1 LQAIY
6 ASCFLSYEGELSP
19 SSLIAEAEQA
29 TGCFDWGG
37 ARWAETGFRERLA
50 TLCTALET
58 EAQLTPLGRT
68 RAHCRLH
75 AMLCSRVRVVAYHK
89 KQLTDPSI
97 VAPFIGTGS
106 PRSGTS
112 FLQALLAQDPDH
124 IVPITSHGMVP
135 VPPPGILPDESE
147 RLQLVSRMLSFL
159 GLDSPVVNAIH
170 PFAPDAEDEDVL
182 FQEAA
187 CGSLYQGFFNVP
199 SFAALL
205 HDAATEFYEWQK
217 GMLQLMQHGRPGK
230 RWVLKAPEYMSQLPT
245 LRAIYPDARVF
256 LNHRDLA
263 KVIPSI
269 ASLYLTFQSLN
280 STGAIDPK
288 YLGPP
293 MLTGQMAA
301 INTMMAWRDANPA
314 VPIVDVHYKQLV
326 ADPIGVAERLYA
338 AFDLNLSGEAKQCMA
353 RFLKVNR
360 HGQKQGSVDHRYTL
374 EDFGLTEA
382 MIDAASESYLA
393 RFEVEREART

>member
-1 LQAIY
+1 
-6 ASCFLSYEGELSP
+6 
-19 SSLIAEAEQA
+19 
-29 TGCFDWGG
+29 
-37 ARWAETGFRERLA
+37 
-50 TLCTALET
+50 
-58 EAQLTPLGRT
+58 
-68 RAHCRLH
+68 
-75 AMLCSRVRVVAYHK
+75 M
-89 KQLTDPSI
+89 
-97 VAPFIGTGS
+97 
-106 PRSGTS
+106 
-112 FLQALLAQDPDH
+112 
-124 IVPITSHGMVP
+124 
-135 VPPPGILPDESE
+135 
-147 RLQLVSRMLSFL
+147 
-159 GLDSPVVNAIH
+159 
-170 PFAPDAEDEDVL
+170 L

-230 RWVLKAPEYMSQLPT
+230 RWVLKAPEYMLATADVAGDLS
-245 LRAIYPDARVF
+245 RCRRVF

-338 AFDLNLSGEAKQCMA
+338 AFDLNLSGEGKAM
-353 RFLKVNR
+353 
-360 HGQKQGSVDHRYTL
+360 HGAVSQG
-374 EDFGLTEA
+374 
-382 MIDAASESYLA
+382 ESPWAETGQRRSPLHA
-393 RFEVEREART
+393 